1 MTHQFAF
8 VPLLMIGAITS
19 QAVSRAL
26 CRVNFYSEII
36 ERDGV
41 GLEKLMPALSFA
53 SLQNRPVSTIA
64 NFSPVFAESTSR
76 AELERLCSETSY
88 QQFPVVI
95 DGKLLGTISREAISS
110 GNGSTIDVKP
120 AETISA
126 RSTIKQAVAQMVE
139 KSVSH
144 LVIVSASEN
153 TPIGIVTLHDILRL
167 QNQLSDLQ
175 T

>member
-1 MTHQFAF
+1 
-8 VPLLMIGAITS
+8 MIGAITS

-41 GLEKLMPALSFA
+41 ALEKLMPALSFA

-110 GNGSTIDVKP
+110 GKDP
-120 AETISA
+120 
-126 RSTIKQAVAQMVE
+126 RSMLSPPKR
-139 KSVSH
+139 SVPVQRSSRPSH
-144 LVIVSASEN
+144 
-153 TPIGIVTLHDILRL
+153 RW
-167 QNQLSDLQ
+167 
-175 T
+175 